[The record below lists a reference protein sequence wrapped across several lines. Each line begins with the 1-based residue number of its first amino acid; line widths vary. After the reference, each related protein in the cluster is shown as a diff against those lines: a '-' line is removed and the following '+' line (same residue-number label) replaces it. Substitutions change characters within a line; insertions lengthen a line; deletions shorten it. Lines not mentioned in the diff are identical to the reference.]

1 MKNIRNFTP
10 HEINF
15 YHRDDVN
22 YVSAIRK
29 HVAKEN
35 AEPYL
40 SIPSEGMLSIHFEN
54 EYEKNSDFP
63 VPVCKK
69 IVSKIDRIPETS
81 ENDIL
86 IVSAIYYSYRKYS
99 DNCPCPLYTINDT
112 VYSNNG
118 KPIGCLGLTSG
129 DIVL

>member
-15 YHRDDVN
+15 YRRDDAN

-29 HVAKEN
+29 YVVKEN
-35 AEPYL
+35 VKPYL
-40 SIPSEGMLSIHFEN
+40 SIPSEGMLSIQFEN
-54 EYEKNSDFP
+54 VYEENSDFS
-63 VPVCKK
+63 VPICKK
-69 IVSKIDRIPETS
+69 IVNKIDRVPETS

-99 DNCPCPLYTINDT
+99 DTCSCTLYTINDT
-112 VYSNNG
+112 VYNNDG

-129 DIVL
+129 DIVF